1 MARKNAA
8 LEERGVPTV
17 GIVFNAFEMDFNS
30 SARSVGVLHLPH
42 VVAPRAYASLPPEEV
57 KADVAKRLDE
67 IIARLTT
74 PLPKVEPGVLVEK
87 ITTQAGHQ
95 APWGTVELGPIDQPS
110 IRFTGTDYAAVH
122 DQFQQKFLDWGW
134 GDGMPLIPPTKERVE
149 AMLMGTSRS
158 PDTVLTNALLP
169 ARGIATV
176 RLVAVQ
182 AVMAGARPEH
192 FSVILAATQ
201 AMANVGP
208 DFIII
213 AQTTSPMTP
222 LFWVNGPIVRE
233 AGINSG
239 MGSLGPGTQS
249 RANIAIGRTARL
261 VMMNI
266 GGAYLGTKDMDTIGA
281 ADKFSLV
288 TAEDDEELA
297 DLGWQP
303 YHVSKG
309 FKATDSTITIV
320 NVVDHGHVAGMGTPE
335 AEGVLLEIADD
346 ISKVGGV
353 GGFERMSGGIV
364 MLSGDTSRI
373 LTRAGFTTKE
383 SIGNYIASHIHGHK
397 ETYLKWYGHERGKS
411 AYVETELARFDEDG
425 VIRGVSPQNITVLR
439 VGAHAGKDEFYRH
452 GNYATTVNIADW
464 K

>member
-17 GIVFNAFEMDFNS
+17 GIVFNNFETDFIS
-30 SARSVGVLHLPH
+30 SARSVGVLHVPH
-42 VVAPRAYASLPPEEV
+42 VIAPRAYASLSPDEV
-57 KADVAKRLDE
+57 RIDVAKRVDE
-67 IIARLTT
+67 IVKQLTT
-74 PLPKVEPGVLVEK
+74 PLPKVEPGVMVEK
-87 ITTQAGHQ
+87 IQTQAGYQ

-110 IRFTGTDYAAVH
+110 IRFTGADHAAAH

-149 AMLMGTSRS
+149 AMLRGSSRS
-158 PDTVLTNALLP
+158 PDTVLTNNFYP

-176 RLVAVQ
+176 RLVAIQ

-192 FSVILAATQ
+192 FPVILAATQ

-208 DFIII
+208 DFILI

-222 LFWVNGPIVRE
+222 LFWINGPIVRE

-239 MGSLGPGTQS
+239 MGTLGPGTQS
-249 RANIAIGRTARL
+249 RANIAIGRAARL

-266 GGAYLGTKDMDTIGA
+266 GGTYLGTKDMDTIGA

-297 DLGWQP
+297 ALGWQP
-303 YHVSKG
+303 YHVSQG
-309 FKATDSTITIV
+309 FDPKDSTITIV

-335 AEGVLLEIADD
+335 AEAVLLDLADD

-353 GGFERMSGGIV
+353 GGFERMSGGVV
-364 MLSGDTSRI
+364 MISGDTARV
-373 LTRAGFTTKE
+373 LARGGFTTKD
-383 SIGNYIASHIHGHK
+383 SIASYIASHIHGHK
-397 ETYLKWYGHERGKS
+397 DSYLKWYGHERGKS
-411 AYVETELARFDEDG
+411 AYVETELARFDGAG
-425 VIRGVSPQNITVLR
+425 VIHGVPPKNITVLR
-439 VGAHAGKDEFYRH
+439 IGANAGKDDFYRN
-452 GNYATTVNIADW
+452 GSLAQTVNIGDW